1 MKARLYEIYKKE
13 IVPSLIKDLDLKN
26 VMQVPKLRKIVL
38 NMGVGEAISDIKQLD
53 KAMNELGTIT
63 GQKPRLIR
71 AKKSEAGFKLRK
83 GMPIGCKV
91 TLHGP
96 IMYEFLD
103 RFINVAIPRIR
114 DFKGLSTDSFDG
126 RGNYNIGLSEQTI
139 FPEIDFDKIEKIRGM
154 DINIVTSA
162 VNDDQCK
169 MLLEYLGMPFKK

>member
-13 IVPSLIKDLDLKN
+13 IAPALIKDLDLKN
-26 VMQVPKLRKIVL
+26 VMQVPKLLKIVL
-38 NMGVGEAISDIKQLD
+38 NMGVGEAIADIKQLD
-53 KAMNELGTIT
+53 KAMEELGIIT
-63 GQKPRLIR
+63 GQKPRMIR
-71 AKKSEAGFKLRK
+71 AKKSEATFKLRK

-103 RFINVAIPRIR
+103 RFISIAIPRIR

-126 RGNYNIGLSEQTI
+126 RGNYNIGLPEQTI
-139 FPEIDFDKIEKIRGM
+139 FPEIDFDKIDKVRGL

-169 MLLEYLGMPFKK
+169 KLLEYLGMPFKK